1 MVVEEPE
8 LKKVL
13 KPVHLWALGV
23 GLVISGEYFGW
34 NYGWGVAGTLGFL
47 VATLLVT
54 LFYVAFIFSFTEL
67 TTSIPHAGG
76 PFAYAYRALGP
87 FGALVAGYATLIE
100 FIFAAPAIAFALGSY
115 VHFLYPIVPV
125 LTTAI
130 SCYVIF
136 TFLNAL
142 GIKESALFSVIVT
155 TLAVLELIIYL
166 GIVAPSF
173 ETRNFLKNS
182 LPYGWTG
189 VFAALPFAIWLYVC
203 LEGIAMVAEEV
214 KNSKKAMAQGYIS
227 SILTLMVLA
236 LGVMI
241 FTGGIT
247 NWQSLATIDYPLP
260 AAIGLVLGK
269 DNTITKLF
277 ASIGIFGLIASFHG
291 IILTYSR
298 QLYALARSRYLPAF
312 LARLHPR
319 FRTPHLALLT
329 GAGFGVLAL
338 FFLDTSKLVILSTF
352 GAVILYI
359 ISMVSLFALRIKE
372 PNLSRPFRAPLY
384 PFFPGLA
391 LVLALV
397 AASAIFYYYTGL
409 CLLFLAGLLITFLLF
424 YLTGS
429 HKKLRDKSLP
439 SKLPATVDFFQTSPA
454 INSSEL

>member
-1 MVVEEPE
+1 MAANQPE

-13 KPVHLWALGV
+13 NPVHLWALGV

-54 LFYVAFIFSFTEL
+54 LFYVTFIFSFTEL

-115 VHFLYPIVPV
+115 VHFLYPTVPV

-130 SCYVIF
+130 GCYVIF
-136 TFLNAL
+136 TFVNAL

-155 TLAVLELIIYL
+155 TLAVLELIVYL

-173 ETRNFLKNS
+173 ETSNFFKNS
-182 LPYGWTG
+182 LPYGWMG

-203 LEGIAMVAEEV
+203 IEGVAMVAEEV
-214 KNSKKAMAQGYIS
+214 KDSKKAIAQGYIS
-227 SILTLMVLA
+227 GILTLMVLA

-247 NWQSLATIDYPLP
+247 NWQSLAAIDYPLP

-269 DNTITKLF
+269 DNAITKLF
-277 ASIGIFGLIASFHG
+277 ASIGLFGLIASFHG

-298 QLYALARSRYLPAF
+298 QLFALARSRYLPAS
-312 LARLHPR
+312 LARIHPR
-319 FRTPHLALLT
+319 FRTPHNALLT
-329 GAGFGVLAL
+329 GGGFGIIAL
-338 FFLDTSKLVILSTF
+338 FYFDTSKLVILSTF
-352 GAVILYI
+352 GAVIMYI
-359 ISMVSLFALRIKE
+359 ISMVSLFVLRMRE
-372 PNLSRPFRAPLY
+372 PTLIRPFKAPLY

-391 LVLALV
+391 LGLAVV
-397 AASAIFYYYTGL
+397 AAMAIFYYYTGL
-409 CLLFLAGLLITFLLF
+409 CLLFSIGLGFTLLIFFLS
-424 YLTGS
+424 GS
-429 HKKLRDKSLP
+429 HKKFADESLTIAP
-439 SKLPATVDFFQTSPA
+439 QAEMEFPRNNPLVKP
-454 INSSEL
+454 SEL

>member
-1 MVVEEPE
+1 MPTDQPKF
-8 LKKVL
+8 KKIL

-54 LFYVAFIFSFTEL
+54 LFYLTFIFSFTEL

-87 FGALVAGYATLIE
+87 FGALMAGYATLIE

-115 VHFLYPIVPV
+115 VHFLYPAVPV

-130 SCYVIF
+130 GCYVIF

-142 GIKESALFSVIVT
+142 GMKESALFSVIVT
-155 TLAVLELIIYL
+155 TLAVLELIVYL

-173 ETRNFLKNS
+173 QTSNFLKNS
-182 LPYGWTG
+182 LPHGWLG

-203 LEGIAMVAEEV
+203 IEGVAMVAEEV
-214 KNSKKAMAQGYIS
+214 KNSKKAIAQGYIS

-236 LGVMI
+236 LSVMI

-247 NWQSLATIDYPLP
+247 NWQSLAVIDYPLP
-260 AAIGLVLGK
+260 AAIGIVLGK
-269 DNTITKLF
+269 DNALTKLF
-277 ASIGIFGLIASFHG
+277 ASIGLFGLIASFHG

-298 QLYALARSRYLPAF
+298 QLFALARSRYLPAA
-312 LARLHPR
+312 LARIHPR
-319 FRTPHLALLT
+319 FRTPHIALLT
-329 GAGFGVLAL
+329 GAGFGIVTL
-338 FFLDTSKLVILSTF
+338 FYLDTSKLVILSTF
-352 GAVILYI
+352 GAVIMYMV
-359 ISMVSLFALRIKE
+359 SMVSLFVLRVKE
-372 PNLSRPFRAPLY
+372 PSLIRPFKAPLY
-384 PFFPGLA
+384 PYFPGLA

-397 AASAIFYYYTGL
+397 AAGAILYYYPGL
-409 CLLFLAGLLITFLLF
+409 CLLFLAGLGLTCLNFF
-424 YLTGS
+424 LTGS
-429 HKKLRDKSLP
+429 HKKLADSGLYAQPQEEFNFSR
-439 SKLPATVDFFQTSPA
+439 TSPA
-454 INSSEL
+454 VKSSEL

>member
-1 MVVEEPE
+1 MATNQPE

-54 LFYVAFIFSFTEL
+54 LFYVTFVFSFTEL

-115 VHFLYPIVPV
+115 VHFLYPTVPV

-130 SCYVIF
+130 GCYVIF

-173 ETRNFLKNS
+173 ETSNFFKNS
-182 LPYGWTG
+182 LPYGWMG
-189 VFAALPFAIWLYVC
+189 VLAALPFAIWLYVC
-203 LEGIAMVAEEV
+203 IEGVAMVAEEV
-214 KNSKKAMAQGYIS
+214 KDSKKAIAQGYIS
-227 SILTLMVLA
+227 GILTLMVLA
-236 LGVMI
+236 LAVMI
-241 FTGGIT
+241 FTGGLT
-247 NWQSLATIDYPLP
+247 NWQSLAAIDYPLP

-269 DNTITKLF
+269 DNAITKLF
-277 ASIGIFGLIASFHG
+277 ASIGLFGLIASFHG

-298 QLYALARSRYLPAF
+298 QLFALARSRYLPAS
-312 LARLHPR
+312 LARIHPR
-319 FRTPHLALLT
+319 FRTPHTALLT
-329 GAGFGVLAL
+329 GAGFGILAL
-338 FFLDTSKLVILSTF
+338 FYLDTSKLVILSTF
-352 GAVILYI
+352 GAVIMYI
-359 ISMVSLFALRIKE
+359 ISMISLFVLRVKE
-372 PNLSRPFRAPLY
+372 PTLVRPFKAPLY

-391 LVLALV
+391 LGLAVV
-397 AASAIFYYYTGL
+397 AAIAIIYYYTGL
-409 CLLFLAGLLITFLLF
+409 CLLFLGGLGLTLLIFF
-424 YLTGS
+424 LTGS
-429 HKKLRDKSLP
+429 HKKLADESLIIAPRVEIEFPRKSP
-439 SKLPATVDFFQTSPA
+439 MVKP
-454 INSSEL
+454 SEL